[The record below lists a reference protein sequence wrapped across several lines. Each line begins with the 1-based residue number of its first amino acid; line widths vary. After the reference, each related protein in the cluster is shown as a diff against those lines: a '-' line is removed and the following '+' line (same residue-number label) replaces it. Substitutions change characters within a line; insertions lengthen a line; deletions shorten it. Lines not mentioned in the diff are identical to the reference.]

1 MAVTTSGPSPQTA
14 RYAMADWQRPA
25 PNVAKQAAGGL
36 SRGWALFGL
45 GVIAL
50 GVVGYVYLGP
60 DLRRYLHAKA
70 RTLGVERLAWYD
82 IFAPVGVGTRAWSY
96 ADATAYIVSRQ
107 PAPNR

>member
-25 PNVAKQAAGGL
+25 TNVAKQAAGGL

-60 DLRRYLHAKA
+60 DLRRYLKIRHM
-70 RTLGVERLAWYD
+70 
-82 IFAPVGVGTRAWSY
+82 
-96 ADATAYIVSRQ
+96 
-107 PAPNR
+107 